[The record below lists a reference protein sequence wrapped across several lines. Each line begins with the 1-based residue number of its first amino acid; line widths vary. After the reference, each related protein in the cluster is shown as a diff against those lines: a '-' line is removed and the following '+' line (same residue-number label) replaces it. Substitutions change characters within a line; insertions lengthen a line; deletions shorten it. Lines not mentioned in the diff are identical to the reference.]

1 MDEGT
6 DQPLSILNSV
16 VKEHKE
22 HKEHYE
28 PRKLI
33 TDNKDE
39 FEVVSQD
46 ACNIVYAPGPK
57 GLIN

>member
-22 HKEHYE
+22 HYE

-33 TDNKDE
+33 TNNKDE

-57 GLIN
+57 ALIN